1 MKLTLGPLLYYW
13 PRQQVLD
20 FYEAAATWP
29 VDTIYLG
36 EVVCAR
42 RHELRTADWI
52 TLAQQLKAAGKNVVL
67 SSQALLESAG
77 DLISLRKLAE
87 AGFALEANDMGAVRI
102 ARDAG
107 APIIAG
113 PHLNI
118 YNGATLDWY
127 ASMGAIGWV
136 PALEMSGA
144 ALRQLLAERQCVIQT
159 EVFAHG
165 HAPLAF
171 SARCFTARHFD
182 LNKDACEFRCIEHP
196 DGLPI
201 NTREGQPFLRING
214 IQTQSATC
222 QSLWDD
228 LPELAASGVDAVR
241 ISPQAQY
248 TQEWVTAWAA
258 ALAGTAAQPDIA
270 TWQPEG
276 ISNGYW
282 HGQAGL
288 AHIVGSNT

>member
-20 FYEAAATWP
+20 FYAAAAHWP

-52 TLAQQLKAAGKNVVL
+52 ALAQDLKTAGKTVVL
-67 SSQALLESAG
+67 CSQALLESAG

-87 AGFALEANDMGAVRI
+87 AGFALEANDMGAVRV
-102 ARDAG
+102 AHEAG

-127 ASMGAIGWV
+127 ASMGAVGWV
-136 PALEMSGA
+136 PALEMSA
-144 ALRQLLAERQCVIQT
+144 VALRQLLAERTCTIPT

-196 DGLPI
+196 DGLPVH
-201 NTREGQPFLRING
+201 TRDGQPFLRING

-222 QSLWDD
+222 QSLWHD
-228 LPELAASGVDAVR
+228 LPDLAASGVDAVR

-248 TQEWVTAWAA
+248 TAEWIAAWAA
-258 ALAGTAAQPDIA
+258 ALAGTAVTPDFA
-270 TWQPEG
+270 AWQPEG
-276 ISNGYW
+276 VSNGYW

-288 AHIVGSNT
+288 AHITGSTR